1 MSSMFDRLAGLAE
14 ETGELTRSPLKTIAE
29 AGGQIKADEKA
40 TSDYGPTPGPFSH
53 GDPNTRYRKQ
63 PAQDYGADDTMGGE
77 SKVKA
82 RQLRTGKPAQYN
94 TK

>member
-1 MSSMFDRLAGLAE
+1 MLFHVKMTVKLPVDMDPAQA
-14 ETGELTRSPLKTIAE
+14 A
-29 AGGQIKADEKA
+29 QIKADEKA